1 MPAGIDQ
8 LRRAVA
14 DLNQTP
20 DRTRE
25 FTGITVANGGR
36 CGQGAAEGGTR
47 VDRALDE
54 QVQPT
59 AQFLEP
65 AQGQFLFIAI
75 GLVGEQAEADHGRQP
90 DAKDKQQKTTADAH
104 VDARIALRNF
114 REGPQGYQRAP
125 PGDRGRVTN
134 TRALQR
140 T

>member
-54 QVQPT
+54 RHVRMD
-59 AQFLEP
+59 A
-65 AQGQFLFIAI
+65 
-75 GLVGEQAEADHGRQP
+75 GE
-90 DAKDKQQKTTADAH
+90 
-104 VDARIALRNF
+104 
-114 REGPQGYQRAP
+114 
-125 PGDRGRVTN
+125 
-134 TRALQR
+134 RALEHLAAVAAGAAGLR
-140 T
+140 AAAFTERRRRHFPRARARRVSVAGDYIRMHHLFHIDSVYHTHF